1 MEQKA
6 APPQLSEYP
15 ADNEPVTWCARLF
28 PADQNPEFQLQAIS
42 DQAEK
47 RSRLQERSRAGQIRY
62 RRDFEAGRVGET
74 VHSRSGRD
82 LPAHRPKLIFDRE
95 SVVALRRQGLP
106 LREIARRL
114 GLGLGT
120 VTRTL
125 KERSGTP

>member
-15 ADNEPVTWCARLF
+15 ADNEPVTLCVRLF
-28 PADQNPEFQLQAIS
+28 PADQNPELPLRALNDSAGERTLI
-42 DQAEK
+42 
-47 RSRLQERSRAGQIRY
+47 RERSLAGQMRY
-62 RRDFEAGRVGET
+62 RRDFEAGRVGIT

-82 LPAHRPKLIFDRE
+82 LPPHRPKKIFDQE
-95 SVVALRRQGLP
+95 AVVALRRQAVP